1 MNQGRNF
8 PKLFTLA
15 LVVSAT
21 LMLSSC
27 ASFYQKTIAVQENIA
42 AGDFQSAIK
51 ELEKNKKWPENNH
64 RVLYY
69 MNRGLV
75 HFMLGENE
83 ESNSYFNMAD
93 YYIEDYRKSIGTE
106 ALALVSNPMVRPYRP
121 EDFEAIMIHFYK
133 AFNYIA
139 MYDYESAI
147 VECRRINIRLM
158 EFNEDYKENK
168 SRYARDA
175 FAHNLMGLIYQ
186 ATGDYNNAFIAYRNA
201 LDIYENEYSELF
213 GVQPPQQLKLD
224 LLYCARKTGFHNEL
238 RYYEDKFA
246 LSAPE
251 MLSGNGDLVYIW
263 MNGMGPVKSEWSLN
277 LTNMGVSGGQMIFGS
292 NELGLSYPIFLGNQ
306 SASSQAQLKDL
317 SLIRLAFPKYVERPL
332 AFSEAQLI
340 HGNQQYKLE
349 LAQNINGIAF
359 QSLKDRMMREI
370 GNNILRIA
378 TKQAIEQITR
388 NENENLGALVSIV
401 NAVTEKADTRNWQS
415 LPYALYYTRVQL
427 PAGEQ
432 TLTLQQRRIQGKVEN
447 EDINVK
453 IEAGLTTFRIFHQLE
468 SAPLPAG
475 SY

>member
-1 MNQGRNF
+1 
-8 PKLFTLA
+8 
-15 LVVSAT
+15 
-21 LMLSSC
+21 
-27 ASFYQKTIAVQENIA
+27 
-42 AGDFQSAIK
+42 
-51 ELEKNKKWPENNH
+51 
-64 RVLYY
+64 
-69 MNRGLV
+69 
-75 HFMLGENE
+75 
-83 ESNSYFNMAD
+83 
-93 YYIEDYRKSIGTE
+93 
-106 ALALVSNPMVRPYRP
+106 
-121 EDFEAIMIHFYK
+121 
-133 AFNYIA
+133 
-139 MYDYESAI
+139 
-147 VECRRINIRLM
+147 
-158 EFNEDYKENK
+158 
-168 SRYARDA
+168 
-175 FAHNLMGLIYQ
+175 
-186 ATGDYNNAFIAYRNA
+186 
-201 LDIYENEYSELF
+201 
-213 GVQPPQQLKLD
+213 
-224 LLYCARKTGFHNEL
+224 
-238 RYYEDKFA
+238 
-246 LSAPE
+246 
-251 MLSGNGDLVYIW
+251 
-263 MNGMGPVKSEWSLN
+263 
-277 LTNMGVSGGQMIFGS
+277 MGVSGSQMIFGS

-332 AFSEAQLI
+332 AFSEAQLV